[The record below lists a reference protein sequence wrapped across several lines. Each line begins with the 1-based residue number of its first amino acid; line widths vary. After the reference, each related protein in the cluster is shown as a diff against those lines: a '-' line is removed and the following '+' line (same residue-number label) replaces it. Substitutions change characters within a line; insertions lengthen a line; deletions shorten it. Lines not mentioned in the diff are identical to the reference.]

1 MTLPLA
7 RPIGDAASR
16 LANEAG
22 HYARRSIGAL
32 RDGSWQLRDGALRA
46 SDRTVWYI
54 KDEPVKAV
62 CVAAIAGAALMYLAI
77 TVRRARPADA
87 AAS

>member
-22 HYARRSIGAL
+22 YYARRSVNAL
-32 RDGSWQLRDGALRA
+32 RDGSWHLRDGALRA

-62 CVAAIAGAALMYLAI
+62 CVAAIAGAALMYLAL
-77 TVRRARPADA
+77 TVRRASPGDA